1 MRVWRKKESFYE
13 EKGAGVFWVCFFFL
27 ESRRDKTTV
36 SSPLPSSVTEGN
48 NDLWDFLFEV
58 WYLCLLMRL
67 FPVGG
72 GKTTLCLEVSL
83 MPFKTSTF
91 VAITGV
97 VLSSFLRTESPA
109 QGV

>member
-1 MRVWRKKESFYE
+1 MKKGSSF
-13 EKGAGVFWVCFFFL
+13 GFVFVFVCFFVF

-48 NDLWDFLFEV
+48 NVLWDFLFEV
-58 WYLCLLMRL
+58 WYLCLCDC
-67 FPVGG
+67 FQWEG
-72 GKTTLCLEVSL
+72 GKTTLCLEASL

-91 VAITGV
+91 VAITGM
-97 VLSSFLRTESPA
+97 VLSSSLRTESPA